1 MKIHHFRANTFS
13 VMTQELAQELI
24 LSTSNTW
31 PGAPQ
36 RIAWLSFPLTSLVQG
51 YLNTLFIPLH
61 WGQDWTMFAFTN
73 GKVLRGS
80 SLCSA
85 ALAATLTSEELS
97 PSWRAPCREPAVA
110 VPPAPAPLAL
120 SPAPKGAHSPDHKQ
134 GPVNGPEF
142 EVKLSLASPWW
153 HSPGKRAWAGN
164 RVTFWLLWLLLLEW
178 PPRCDTEEPLNCSQP

>member
-1 MKIHHFRANTFS
+1 MTIISIDLFS
-13 VMTQELAQELI
+13 SR
-24 LSTSNTW
+24 LSKH
-31 PGAPQ
+31 
-36 RIAWLSFPLTSLVQG
+36 SLYPFALGTGLNYVCIYQWQG
-51 YLNTLFIPLH
+51 LKRVITVF
-61 WGQDWTMFAFTN
+61 
-73 GKVLRGS
+73 
-80 SLCSA
+80 C
-85 ALAATLTSEELS
+85 LAATLTSEELS